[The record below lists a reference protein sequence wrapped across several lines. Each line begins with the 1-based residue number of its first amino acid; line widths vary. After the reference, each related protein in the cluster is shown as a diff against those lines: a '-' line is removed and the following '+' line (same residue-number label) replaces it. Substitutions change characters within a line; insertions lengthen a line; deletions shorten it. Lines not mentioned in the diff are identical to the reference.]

1 VKLLDQGE
9 PQSARAPLPRS
20 LSSQVCV
27 APLVL
32 RGLQSRV
39 SDSAMIDKPEPRPF
53 PPPWFAEKGADSK
66 FADRYL
72 YWRGVEA
79 LGSVGR

>member
-1 VKLLDQGE
+1 MH
-9 PQSARAPLPRS
+9 PH
-20 LSSQVCV
+20 C
-27 APLVL
+27 
-32 RGLQSRV
+32 RGLSLTSGLRRTFGLVRLASRV
-39 SDSAMIDKPEPRPF
+39 SDNSAMTDEPEPRRF

-72 YWRGVEA
+72 YWGGVEA

>member
-1 VKLLDQGE
+1 
-9 PQSARAPLPRS
+9 
-20 LSSQVCV
+20 
-27 APLVL
+27 
-32 RGLQSRV
+32 
-39 SDSAMIDKPEPRPF
+39 MIDGRVYAHMKEVRQIAIRERTAINLKLQVLTHNTITSEPRPF

-66 FADRYL
+66 FADQYL